1 MTTDGHDRS
10 SASRNPSRQP
20 GRTPM
25 AQRTLLVL
33 MVLFGCLAVAALID
47 RMVLVGLAALA
58 LALAGGVL
66 FLAGVQRPQTEQ
78 GAPETMKFWRGTSPK
93 HSDGTRAAPPEA
105 LGQAA
110 DGHTGEDSDGEFG
123 PDAIPLAAA
132 RLQTPDAGPDAA
144 HPPGPGQPF
153 GPASNAA
160 DKWDARPAPAVW
172 DPPRVRSRP
181 MPPSPPPTAPMPV
194 SPDPAYRLPDPPV
207 FAASSTA
214 GQAPWHLPV
223 GAAPSGLAAD
233 AARLGDLEVR
243 AASVVGAGH
252 RCQEPGPRQDAYAL
266 GRTPDGKFLVIAV
279 ADGVSQSP
287 RSDLGA
293 RVAVSAATRELVAML
308 SSGGVTAI
316 DMEHLYNAVAGEMLG
331 TGRNRGLLDKDICS
345 ILILAVIPAV
355 PRPDGMR
362 QVWTSW
368 IGDVSL
374 WIHRQG
380 SLYRVTGQEKSGMD
394 RNTLNAVLPFNPDW
408 AEQSTVNLQPSDRV
422 AVVTDGLSDSLSGI
436 PEAAEFFARQWAA
449 SAPHPAAFLHNLCY
463 DGPGQSDDRTA
474 VVVWCGPDQPA
485 GPTGQAGSIR
495 HAEGAAGAGRPL

>member
-1 MTTDGHDRS
+1 
-10 SASRNPSRQP
+10 
-20 GRTPM
+20 
-25 AQRTLLVL
+25 
-33 MVLFGCLAVAALID
+33 
-47 RMVLVGLAALA
+47 
-58 LALAGGVL
+58 
-66 FLAGVQRPQTEQ
+66 
-78 GAPETMKFWRGTSPK
+78 MKFWRGTSPK
-93 HSDGTRAAPPEA
+93 LRTALEQPHRRRSAKPPMVTPARIRMASSARMRYRLPLPACRPLMRGLTQPIRPA
-105 LGQAA
+105 L
-110 DGHTGEDSDGEFG
+110 
-123 PDAIPLAAA
+123 
-132 RLQTPDAGPDAA
+132 
-144 HPPGPGQPF
+144 GQPF

-160 DKWDARPAPAVW
+160 DKWDARPAPGVW

-214 GQAPWHLPV
+214 SSSVASARRRCAERPRRGRSPARRSRGTCGVRCWRRPPLPE
-223 GAAPSGLAAD
+223 AA
-233 AARLGDLEVR
+233 
-243 AASVVGAGH
+243 
-252 RCQEPGPRQDAYAL
+252 GPRQDAYAL

-449 SAPHPAAFLHNLCY
+449 SAP
-463 DGPGQSDDRTA
+463 T
-474 VVVWCGPDQPA
+474 
-485 GPTGQAGSIR
+485 
-495 HAEGAAGAGRPL
+495 RPLSCTTFAMTAPAKATTVRPSWFGAVLTSPRAPPDRPGPSGTPRGQQAPDGRYDECLVPGNVQPRHRVGRARSAWRRSERSERRMPPGMPSGGSR